1 MKLSFLLG
9 ALLASVAPSA
19 AAQPL
24 DPPATIAAHVR
35 GNLLDTTDLSWLKG
49 AFKEA
54 TTAEKADWIAA
65 LRWASACSAARDRE
79 VRAELRAMGV
89 ASLTLPHAGD
99 NDDRCFTFGV
109 FAFRAKAFP
118 DWASFDAA
126 ARVTRIRWEAFVHG
140 VKLGAESV
148 PFEPGWVNGN
158 AEAMTLLRTVVR
170 EQAYRR
176 AFSWRMPGQ
185 GPALTEPEWSLLEA
199 YISVAVGRE
208 DQRNT
213 EMLKALVAER
223 GWPSIPRVG
232 APASNAAW
240 LLAQHADLDPAFQ
253 LRVLRL
259 MEPLSAKGDVSRS
272 DYAYL
277 YDRTMLKLTGKQLYA
292 TQTNCKGGKRVPQLL
307 EGADTVDAR
316 RSWAG
321 LAPLAEYLAS
331 MDETFGRC
339 PPN

>member
-1 MKLSFLLG
+1 MRRLLLLG
-9 ALLASVAPSA
+9 ALAASIAVPA

-24 DPPATIAAHVR
+24 DPPSAIAVHVR
-35 GNLLDTTDLSWLKG
+35 DGLLDTTDLSWLKG
-49 AFKEA
+49 AFSRA

-65 LRWASACSAARDRE
+65 LRWADACSAARERE

-89 ASLTLPHAGD
+89 ESVALPHAGD

-109 FAFRAKAFP
+109 FALRARAFA

-126 ARVTRIRWEAFVHG
+126 ARAARTRWEIFAHG
-140 VKLGAESV
+140 VRLGAESV

-158 AEAMTLLRTVVR
+158 AEAMKLLRAVVR

-185 GPALTEPEWSLLEA
+185 GPVQTDPEWALLEA

-208 DQRNT
+208 DHRNT
-213 EMLKALVAER
+213 EMLKALIAEK

-253 LRVLRL
+253 LKVLRL
-259 MEPLSAKGDVSRS
+259 MEPLSARGEVSRS

-277 YDRTMLKLTGKQLYA
+277 YDRTMLKLSGKQRYA
-292 TQTNCKGGKRVPQLL
+292 TQAHCEGGKRLPQLL
-307 EGADTVDAR
+307 EKHDAVDAR
-316 RSWAG
+316 RAWAG
-321 LAPLAEYLAS
+321 LGPLAEYLAS
-331 MDETFGRC
+331 LDASFGPC
-339 PPN
+339 PAN